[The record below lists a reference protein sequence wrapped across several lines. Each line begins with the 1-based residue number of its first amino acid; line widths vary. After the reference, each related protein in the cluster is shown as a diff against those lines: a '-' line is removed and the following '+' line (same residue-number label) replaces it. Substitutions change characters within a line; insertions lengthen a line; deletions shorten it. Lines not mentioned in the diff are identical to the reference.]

1 MLKEKFFFGKISV
14 ILSFHF
20 GNTLCIKRIFVLDRS
35 FYLRKIY
42 HYLSYLIIC
51 VKPH

>member
-1 MLKEKFFFGKISV
+1 MLKEKIFFGKISV
-14 ILSFHF
+14 ILSFSF
-20 GNTLCIKRIFVLDRS
+20 GIVLCVKRIYILGRS

-51 VKPH
+51 IKPY

>member
-1 MLKEKFFFGKISV
+1 MLKEKNFFLEKY
-14 ILSFHF
+14 LSFHF

-35 FYLRKIY
+35 FYLIKIY

-51 VKPH
+51 FKP